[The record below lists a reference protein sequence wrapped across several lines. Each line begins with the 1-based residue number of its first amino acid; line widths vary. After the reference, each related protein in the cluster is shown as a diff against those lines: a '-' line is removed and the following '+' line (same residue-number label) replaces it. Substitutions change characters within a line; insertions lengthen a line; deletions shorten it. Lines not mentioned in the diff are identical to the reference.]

1 VPLFTTCR
9 SSTRPPTMPAP
20 VDGPLHTTGHLP
32 PSSNHDV
39 PSRSPPVPA
48 RPVSISDLVHRDPVA
63 AMLRWP
69 CTRPLLRPRRRP

>member
-1 VPLFTTCR
+1 VQILHSTTDHA
-9 SSTRPPTMPAP
+9 STSRWPTSR
-20 VDGPLHTTGHLP
+20 DGTSA